1 MHCPRRMRLVYWLS
15 IKKVSWSLYAVVVF
29 IFISIKIDLTTLSDE
44 QNEDNWQT
52 STVTLTS
59 HHLHRFTSH
68 NVHLSSSIMRTKQ
81 ANEQTSSK
89 APTTKPYPSS
99 ATLFNEQSTIAATVQ
114 TVKGNQ
120 QDTVRSTDYSSETII
135 TTTDREFVTTQDDRI
150 ETTATPVTQGKD
162 DSETT
167 MVDQSDATSILTTLM
182 SSTSA
187 SSECC
192 SASNGWQENWILAF
206 FPLSARW
213 HDFHLGWT
221 IIDHTSKSLLSSAIV
236 DSDQRGHN
244 QEDQQDQVSQESSS
258 QWRWRGYHWWT
269 TIFLIH
275 VSPWLHA
282 VYKLLLLFFS
292 IESAMI
298 NVESDCILAST
309 I

>member
-1 MHCPRRMRLVYWLS
+1 MHCPRRMRLVYCLS

-59 HHLHRFTSH
+59 HHLHRLTSH
-68 NVHLSSSIMRTKQ
+68 SVHLSSSIMRTKQ
-81 ANEQTSSK
+81 ANEQTSSN
-89 APTTKPYPSS
+89 APTMKPYPSS

-120 QDTVRSTDYSSETII
+120 QDTARSTDHSSETII
-135 TTTDREFVTTQDDRI
+135 TTTDSEFVTTQGNRI
-150 ETTATPVTQGKD
+150 ETATSVTQEKD
-162 DSETT
+162 DNDTTT
-167 MVDQSDATSILTTLM
+167 MFDQSDASSISTTLM

-187 SSECC
+187 LSECY
-192 SASNGWQENWILAF
+192 SASTAWQENRIRAF

-213 HDFHLGWT
+213 HDFHFDWT
-221 IIDHTSKSLLSSAIV
+221 VIDYASQSLLSSAIV
-236 DSDQRGHN
+236 DRDQRGYN

-275 VSPWLHA
+275 VSSWLDA
-282 VYKLLLLFFS
+282 VYKRLFVFFR
-292 IESAMI
+292 
-298 NVESDCILAST
+298 
-309 I
+309 